1 MVEALISHA
10 SITNTYHSVLAHE
23 FSRVWGGRWHL
34 STSVADTNVLIYR
47 DGDGPVCVD
56 TRLFGRSEAVL
67 VEALWDAA
75 KTLVPQQTLDDIEY
89 GSCVEAFI
97 KRIDEDN
104 PPPTRWDAAIPAWER
119 HLYCPD
125 CRQRVGDWK
134 PVFGALAPEWWATMR
149 ERGID
154 PATGHKKSCRR
165 R

>member
-1 MVEALISHA
+1 MISPA
-10 SITNTYHSVLAHE
+10 NTTNSLFLVLARE
-23 FSRVWGGRWHL
+23 FSKVWGGRWHL
-34 STSVADTNVLIYR
+34 TPTVADPSVLIYR
-47 DGDGPVCVD
+47 DGDGPVSVD
-56 TRLFGRSEAVL
+56 TRRLWSSEEAV

-75 KTLVPQQTLDDIEY
+75 KTLVPQQILDGIEY

-104 PPPTRWDAAIPAWER
+104 PPPMRWDDAIPAWER

-125 CRQRVGDWK
+125 CRQRVGGWK

-165 R
+165 RG

>member
-1 MVEALISHA
+1 MISHA
-10 SITNTYHSVLAHE
+10 SITNTPHSVLARE

-34 STSVADTNVLIYR
+34 TTSAFDTNVLIYR
-47 DGDGPVCVD
+47 DEDGPVCVD
-56 TRLFGRSEAVL
+56 TRRYWMWEETLF
-67 VEALWDAA
+67 EALRDAA
-75 KTLVPQQTLDDIEY
+75 RTLVPQQILDDIEY

-104 PPPTRWDAAIPAWER
+104 PPPTRLDDAIPAWER

-125 CRQRVGDWK
+125 CRQRVGGWK

-165 R
+165 RG